1 MNLIELF
8 LHKFKK
14 NRELSQSFVW
24 RLVQILGK
32 QGASGIM
39 FFISA
44 YFLAKEDMGIYNY
57 VFSVLTLLVMFSDFG
72 ISTATSRYIAEYNSV
87 QKERVKRVLFNS
99 GTIILIIST
108 LAFVLTLLF
117 GKNFFPDYYQYLLVS
132 LPLIFLSPMS
142 SLLDGVYRGLKK
154 FKILSIIT
162 LASGFV
168 SILASYLL
176 VSTYGLTGAILAQ
189 IVLFFIMTTLLF
201 IFNGKIEF
209 RIDKKILKD
218 VGTYSIYFG
227 IATLGYYLFSK
238 VNILIL
244 GQYDLLEEIA
254 VYELLNKMYIV
265 YLIPFTVLGQV
276 LAPNVVELFSTGKY
290 ESIRSAFKKL
300 LLYLS
305 LLAILFIPIS
315 IIVSKVAIHILLP
328 QYSGAILM
336 SLLFPI
342 ALTYANVIPGATINS
357 GIITSTGHASIMAVL
372 NVVSGIIN
380 VVLNIWAVREYGYIG
395 VVWVT
400 LVVQLISVIV
410 LYLVYYSK
418 LKEYRDEK

>member
-132 LPLIFLSPMS
+132 LPLVFLSPMS